1 MPATPFRETPDSVR
15 RRGVSNRRMQRN
27 GMKQFIETASTT
39 ILGGVVFLA
48 PLVVVIFFGSKLL
61 GFMEGLLQPIEA
73 RTGELAFG
81 GVAFTTMLALLLILM
96 LCYLFGLWGH
106 TKQGRG
112 VLQWVQKGVAVVVPS
127 FGMYNELLNEIGGE
141 GANASVVLVPT
152 DAGWTLAISFEAQG
166 DAPRL
171 VFIPGAPQWTEGS
184 LALAPPE
191 NVRPTDLTVAEL
203 IALLRRCGRSSD
215 VSTRLI
221 DRIRSEAE
229 SEPPAPT
236 THA

>member
-1 MPATPFRETPDSVR
+1 M
-15 RRGVSNRRMQRN
+15 SNPCMQRN
-27 GMKQFIETASTT
+27 SMKRRINTATTT
-39 ILGGVVFLA
+39 IVGGAVFLV

-61 GFMEGLLQPIEA
+61 SFMEGLLQPIEA
-73 RTGELAFG
+73 RTGDLAFG
-81 GVAFTTMLALLLILM
+81 GVAFTTIVALLLILIA
-96 LCYLFGLWGH
+96 CYLFGLLGR

-112 VLQWVQKGVAVVVPS
+112 VLQWAQKGVAVVVPS

-166 DAPRL
+166 DGPRL

-184 LALAPPE
+184 IALAPPE
-191 NVRPTDLTVAEL
+191 NIRPTDLTVAEL

-215 VSTRLI
+215 LSTRLVG
-221 DRIRSEAE
+221 RIRSEAA
-229 SEPPAPT
+229 SEPSAPT
-236 THA
+236 PTPHA

>member
-1 MPATPFRETPDSVR
+1 
-15 RRGVSNRRMQRN
+15 MQRS
-27 GMKQFIETASTT
+27 GMKRGINTVTTT
-39 ILGGVVFLA
+39 IVGGAVFLV
-48 PLVVVIFFGSKLL
+48 PLVVVVFFGSKLL

-73 RTGELAFG
+73 RTGDLALG
-81 GVAFTTMLALLLILM
+81 GVAFTTILALLLILVA
-96 LCYLFGLWGH
+96 CYLFGLLGRTKHGH
-106 TKQGRG
+106 G
-112 VLQWVQKGVAVVVPS
+112 VLEWAQKGIAAVAPS

-166 DAPRL
+166 DSPRL

-215 VSTRLI
+215 LSTRLV
-221 DRIRSEAE
+221 DRIRSEAASGPE
-229 SEPPAPT
+229 APPP
-236 THA
+236 HA